1 MMIYFALHYIN
12 LMLRLWQMMFYGNLR
27 HW

>member
-1 MMIYFALHYIN
+1 MMIYFVSHYIN
-12 LMLRLWQMMFYGNLR
+12 LMLRLWQMTFYGNLR